1 MTPSKTP
8 NDKDL
13 PIIEH
18 LTELR
23 DRVVWAALAT
33 LISVAICFTY
43 VGPIWDF
50 LVAPLNEALK
60 ATGKGSLATHD
71 VFEGI
76 ITQLKVSLLAGILL
90 ASPVIFYQIWKFI
103 FPALTEKEASLIL
116 PVSFASTLLFFGGV
130 TFGYSVI
137 FEYLFP
143 FALEVTADNV
153 EAVLSIN
160 SYLGTSTKLLLA
172 FGLSFQLP
180 VIVFMLARLGMID
193 QQDLMKFFR
202 YAVVIILIV
211 SALLT
216 PPDPLSQMLMAI
228 PLIVLYGISIVI
240 AYIFST
246 KERNA
251 LTAQEDAPENQ

>member
-1 MTPSKTP
+1 MTASNTP
-8 NDKDL
+8 NDRDL
-13 PIIEH
+13 PILEH
-18 LTELR
+18 LVELR
-23 DRVVWAALAT
+23 NRVVWSALAT
-33 LISVAICFTY
+33 LISVAICFAY

-50 LVAPLNEALK
+50 LVAPLNQALE

-90 ASPVIFYQIWKFI
+90 ASPIISYQIWKFI
-103 FPALTEKEASLIL
+103 FPALTEKEASLVL
-116 PVSFASTLLFFGGV
+116 PVSFASTLLFAGGV

-180 VIVFMLARLGMID
+180 VVVFMLSKLGLVHHRDM
-193 QQDLMKFFR
+193 MTFFR
-202 YAVVIILIV
+202 YAVVIILII

-228 PLIVLYGISIVI
+228 PLIALYGVSIII
-240 AYIFST
+240 AFIFST
-246 KERNA
+246 KEMDPPS
-251 LTAQEDAPENQ
+251 EESII